1 MEKISFSSCSL
12 KQFLSSMGPRF
23 LNFSGKT
30 TSVIKFLAFYKVSK
44 LFVKYPNMLYYFYW
58 ANGIF
63 FSMNWSS
70 TTLFTAMKG
79 NESDINSTYVHTN
92 CMQVINIHEN
102 LKRGKFNATLLV
114 EDNFSHSFEAWIY
127 GVVCHCKIKVY
138 SLYILFKPISLSSVR
153 HGVRSRK
160 MVQIVPLTNFK
171 LVIR

>member
-1 MEKISFSSCSL
+1 MLWIIPTSIFEVGKLETDLGTAWEFL
-12 KQFLSSMGPRF
+12 YLSSFIDP
-23 LNFSGKT
+23 T
-30 TSVIKFLAFYKVSK
+30 Y
-44 LFVKYPNMLYYFYW
+44 YMLYYFYW
-58 ANGIF
+58 VNGIL